1 MANCPKN
8 HSKLVTRFFSTLCC
22 TKVAGGD
29 QEMTCTYFDGS
40 MNHQNEVGPS
50 SMRNVFC
57 RCSFSAS
64 VSIHLHP
71 SFDEVSGSHIPSNGR
86 QGCVD
91 TEAEKLHIQIILLH

>member
-50 SMRNVFC
+50 SMRNFFADV
-57 RCSFSAS
+57 AS
-64 VSIHLHP
+64 RPPYQYISIHHSMKCLGLTFHP
-71 SFDEVSGSHIPSNGR
+71 T
-86 QGCVD
+86 VD
-91 TEAEKLHIQIILLH
+91 RDALI